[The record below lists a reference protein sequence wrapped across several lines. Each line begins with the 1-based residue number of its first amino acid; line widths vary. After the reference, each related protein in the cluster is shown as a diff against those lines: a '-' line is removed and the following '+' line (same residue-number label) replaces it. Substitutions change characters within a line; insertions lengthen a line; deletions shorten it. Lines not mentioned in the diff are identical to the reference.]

1 MARAKS
7 NKLYRTFTKGLITEA
22 GYLTYPE
29 DASVDELNTVINR
42 KGNRTRR
49 LGVNYEDS
57 KVLNS
62 LGTTATTAINEF
74 VWKSANN
81 DATSNF
87 FCLQVGT
94 TIRFFS
100 MEAEPISDSLKSF
113 SVDLM
118 AYAVPGT
125 SQATVETNVA
135 QFAAGNGYLFICHS
149 YVEPLLIEY
158 KKLDDAITTTRI
170 FVQVRD
176 LVGVY
181 DGLANEQEPTGLTK
195 EHLYNLLNQGWG
207 PPGSTPPVVSGT
219 DTAPVTSSTPG
230 ASVYYDPYSGS
241 ARYYKGNGFYNT
253 TSYEAP

>member
-49 LGVNYEDS
+49 LGVNYEDN

-62 LGTTATTAINEF
+62 LGITDTKAINEF

-81 DATSNF
+81 NAGSNF
-87 FCLQVGT
+87 FCLQIGT

-118 AYAVPGT
+118 AYVVPGT
-125 SQATVETNVA
+125 SQSVVESTVA
-135 QFAAGNGYLFICHS
+135 QFAAGSGFLFICHS
-149 YVEPLLIEY
+149 YVEPLLVEY
-158 KKLDDAITTTRI
+158 KKETDTITTTRI

-176 LVGVY
+176 LIGVY
-181 DGLANEQEPTGLTK
+181 DGLANEEEPAGLTK

-207 PPGSTPPVVSGT
+207 PPGSTPPVVTGT

-230 ASVYYDPYSGS
+230 ASVYYDPYTGTP
-241 ARYYKGNGFYNT
+241 RYYKGAGFYDAT
-253 TSYEAP
+253 AYQAP